1 MIVLKLCKT
10 KRKFNFY
17 ERKCVFQ
24 RYFSWKSYQ
33 KINLIKPSQPDKSK
47 YRNKLTGYWNKRFF
61 SCRWGLLKHHTLG
74 LKITSPKIKKLIDD
88 VFIFQKLTILKQ
100 RANFTDC
107 VQIFTIV
114 KMDPRQ
120 ISLLILVEFN
130 RINFHFPS
138 NHQGFLMTSKGIK
151 VKEVF

>member
-1 MIVLKLCKT
+1 MM
-10 KRKFNFY
+10 Y
-17 ERKCVFQ
+17 S
-24 RYFSWKSYQ
+24 YFK
-33 KINLIKPSQPDKSK
+33 NLQF
-47 YRNKLTGYWNKRFF
+47 WNNVQ
-61 SCRWGLLKHHTLG
+61 TLH
-74 LKITSPKIKKLIDD
+74 
-88 VFIFQKLTILKQ
+88 
-100 RANFTDC
+100 TDC

-120 ISLLILVEFN
+120 ISLLKLVEFN